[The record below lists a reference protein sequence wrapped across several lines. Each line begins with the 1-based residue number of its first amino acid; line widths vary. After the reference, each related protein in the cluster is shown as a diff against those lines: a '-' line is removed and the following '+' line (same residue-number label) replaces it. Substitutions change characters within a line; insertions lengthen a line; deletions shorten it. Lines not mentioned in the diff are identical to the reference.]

1 MAIARAML
9 KNPKVLLLD
18 EATSAL
24 DVESEKLVQ
33 EALDRLMFKRT
44 TVIVAHRMSTIQS
57 AQSIVV
63 LQNGAITERGTHHEL
78 RAKQGVYFQL
88 LNSCQA
94 EARTL
99 DLQAN
104 TK

>member
-33 EALDRLMFKRT
+33 EALDRLMLKRT

-57 AQSIVV
+57 AESIVV
-63 LQNGAITERGTHHEL
+63 LQNGAITEQGTHHEL
-78 RAKQGVYFQL
+78 HAKQGVYFQL
-88 LNSCQA
+88 LNSCQS
-94 EARTL
+94 
-99 DLQAN
+99 
-104 TK
+104 